1 MAAISLE
8 LIRWFRYC
16 CRVQQLSVARR
27 FCLVLSRGTCIVQ
40 GFVCIIDKAV
50 AHNILSYAD
59 GMARMPLKSFLV
71 DPC

>member
-40 GFVCIIDKAV
+40 GFVGIIDKAV
-50 AHNILSYAD
+50 AHYI
-59 GMARMPLKSFLV
+59 
-71 DPC
+71 